1 LGDRSAARAGGQG
14 WQCPLVAWVASIAD
28 TPRLADGIV
37 DADPL
42 KQFAAWFR
50 DAVAAGELLP
60 EAMTVATST
69 RSGEPSARMV
79 LLRGV
84 DERGFGFFTNYDS
97 QKGRELAEN
106 PRAALVIYWPKL
118 GWQVRIAGAV
128 VKQSAE
134 ESTTYFHG
142 RPLASQLSAW
152 ASPQSQV
159 IPNRTVLE
167 DSVAALSKRYE
178 GAPVPLPQ
186 NWGGYRVI
194 PQSIEF
200 WQHRENRLH
209 DRFRYTR
216 QARGRWRIERL
227 AP

>member
-1 LGDRSAARAGGQG
+1 
-14 WQCPLVAWVASIAD
+14 
-28 TPRLADGIV
+28 
-37 DADPL
+37 
-42 KQFAAWFR
+42 
-50 DAVAAGELLP
+50 
-60 EAMTVATST
+60 MTVATST

-118 GWQVRIAGAV
+118 GRQVRVAGAV
-128 VKQSAE
+128 AKQSVE
-134 ESTTYFHG
+134 DSTAYFHN

-167 DSVAALSKRYE
+167 DSVAALSQRYE
-178 GAPVPLPQ
+178 GSPVPLPQ

-194 PQSIEF
+194 PRSIEF

-209 DRFRYTR
+209 DRIRYSR
-216 QARGRWRIERL
+216 QAKGWRIERL

>member
-1 LGDRSAARAGGQG
+1 M
-14 WQCPLVAWVASIAD
+14 
-28 TPRLADGIV
+28 
-37 DADPL
+37 
-42 KQFAAWFR
+42 
-50 DAVAAGELLP
+50 AAGEILP

-84 DERGFGFFTNYDS
+84 DERGFGFFSNYDS

-106 PRAALVIYWPKL
+106 PLAALVIYWPKL
-118 GWQVRIAGAV
+118 GRQVRIAGAV

-134 ESTTYFHG
+134 ESTAYFHN

-209 DRFRYTR
+209 DRIRYSR
-216 QARGRWRIERL
+216 DSKRGWRIERL

>member
-1 LGDRSAARAGGQG
+1 
-14 WQCPLVAWVASIAD
+14 
-28 TPRLADGIV
+28 
-37 DADPL
+37 
-42 KQFAAWFR
+42 
-50 DAVAAGELLP
+50 
-60 EAMTVATST
+60 MTLATST

-118 GWQVRIAGAV
+118 GRQVRVAGDV
-128 VKQSAE
+128 VKQSVE
-134 ESTTYFHG
+134 ESTAYFHN
-142 RPLASQLSAW
+142 RPVESQLSAL

-159 IPNRTVLE
+159 IPSRTVLG

-178 GAPVPLPQ
+178 GGPVPLPQ

-209 DRFRYTR
+209 DRIRFDRHGN
-216 QARGRWRIERL
+216 RGWRMTRL